1 MGRDTVHN
9 HAERI
14 DVMKI
19 PSGIPCERSSRS
31 RIRIVVCGL
40 ALAMILLSPESQ
52 VAVVAAADP
61 QLAELSAEPAEASVA
76 EASKR
81 KKRRHQ
87 RAARKR
93 NARPDRPARPA
104 QTAEQAPQA
113 TEPVYG
119 RLQLNGSF
127 SLELG
132 GTNVVHG
139 EGSTTIELDR
149 ATVEKLAEGMEQN
162 LNKALPAL
170 SDWLQVI
177 ETLPQTLESTSQILN
192 RLTDP
197 KTQQQLQQV
206 EQLLR
211 LLPRATE

>member
-1 MGRDTVHN
+1 MVRDPVHN

-14 DVMKI
+14 DDMKI
-19 PSGIPCERSSRS
+19 PSGIPRERPSRS
-31 RIRIVVCGL
+31 RIRIVAWGL
-40 ALAMILLSPESQ
+40 GLAMILFSSESQ
-52 VAVVAAADP
+52 MAAAADP
-61 QLAELSAEPAEASVA
+61 PLAESSTESAEIGVA
-76 EASKR
+76 ETSKH
-81 KKRRHQ
+81 KQRRRQ

-93 NARPDRPARPA
+93 NARPARPARPD

-162 LNKALPAL
+162 LDKAVPVL
-170 SDWLQVI
+170 SNWLQII
-177 ETLPQTLESTSQILN
+177 EALPQTLESTSQILN

-211 LLPRATE
+211 LLPQPAE

>member
-1 MGRDTVHN
+1 MIRDTVHN
-9 HAERI
+9 QAERI
-14 DVMKI
+14 NIMKI
-19 PSGIPCERSSRS
+19 P
-31 RIRIVVCGL
+31 CGL
-40 ALAMILLSPESQ
+40 PFTRQSQSPIRVVAWGLVLTMILFSSESQ
-52 VAVVAAADP
+52 VAAAADP
-61 QLAELSAEPAEASVA
+61 PLAESSTESAETSVA
-76 EASKR
+76 EASKH
-81 KKRRHQ
+81 KKRRRQ

-93 NARPDRPARPA
+93 NARPARPARPNPP
-104 QTAEQAPQA
+104 AEQVPQA

-149 ATVEKLAEGMEQN
+149 ATMEKLAEGMEQN
-162 LNKALPAL
+162 LNKAVPAL

-177 ETLPQTLESTSQILN
+177 EALPQTLESTSQILN

-211 LLPRATE
+211 LLPKPAE